1 MVEDAADAVEAA
13 TADAVV
19 IAEVIAAVIAAAA
32 SRNNMIQFVV

>member
-13 TADAVV
+13 TADAEV
-19 IAEVIAAVIAAAA
+19 IAEVIAAAA